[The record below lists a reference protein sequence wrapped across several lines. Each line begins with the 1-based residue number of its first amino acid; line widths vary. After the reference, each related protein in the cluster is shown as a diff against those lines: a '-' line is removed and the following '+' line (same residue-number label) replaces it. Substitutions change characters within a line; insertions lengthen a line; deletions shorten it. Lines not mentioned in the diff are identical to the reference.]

1 MILCEFSLPSSS
13 TEVMTGAWEEPLPVS
28 LPRQVMCHVPSRL
41 LALMLEVP
49 SETGKET
56 GWALCLG
63 LVCWLELVCRVLLGS
78 TLVLISDCASLLF
91 HPH

>member
-1 MILCEFSLPSSS
+1 
-13 TEVMTGAWEEPLPVS
+13 MTGAWEEQLPVS
-28 LPRQVMCHVPSRL
+28 LPRLVGDQVMCHLPSRL

-49 SETGKET
+49 GETGKET
-56 GWALCLG
+56 RWALCLG